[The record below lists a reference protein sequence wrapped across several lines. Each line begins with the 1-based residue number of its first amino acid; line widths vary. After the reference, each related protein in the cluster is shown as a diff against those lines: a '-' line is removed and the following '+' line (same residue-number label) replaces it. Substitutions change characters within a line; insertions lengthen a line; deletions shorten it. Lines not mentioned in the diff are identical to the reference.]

1 MILVTK
7 HYCIY
12 TITSISDPVGKMSWY
27 LNLLFRLKIQSLID
41 HTWAKRGVSVCFHY
55 LKVNTCNVYALY
67 VVIVLVL
74 NPFHTIF
81 SLVTSLP
88 YPLDIKSIF
97 LNSNS
102 TSMYLKH
109 FISMACSISI
119 LADFVEVCV
128 TCSVIAEIK

>member
-1 MILVTK
+1 MSSKIIGMILVTK

-27 LNLLFRLKIQSLID
+27 LNLLFRLKMQSLID

-81 SLVTSLP
+81 SLP

-97 LNSNS
+97 FSNS
-102 TSMYLKH
+102 TSTSTMKLC
-109 FISMACSISI
+109 I
-119 LADFVEVCV
+119 
-128 TCSVIAEIK
+128 

>member
-1 MILVTK
+1 MSSKIIGMILVTK

-27 LNLLFRLKIQSLID
+27 LNLLFRLKIKSLID

-97 LNSNS
+97 FNSNS
-102 TSMYLKH
+102 TSMSTMKLC
-109 FISMACSISI
+109 I
-119 LADFVEVCV
+119 
-128 TCSVIAEIK
+128 

>member
-1 MILVTK
+1 
-7 HYCIY
+7 
-12 TITSISDPVGKMSWY
+12 MSWY
-27 LNLLFRLKIQSLID
+27 LNLLFRLKMQSLID

-97 LNSNS
+97 FNSNS
-102 TSMYLKH
+102 TSMYIYMYIYIDGLFNLH
-109 FISMACSISI
+109 LSRFRRSLRDLFCY
-119 LADFVEVCV
+119 C
-128 TCSVIAEIK
+128 

>member
-1 MILVTK
+1 MSSKIIGMILVTK

-12 TITSISDPVGKMSWY
+12 TITSISDPVGKMSHGT
-27 LNLLFRLKIQSLID
+27 LLFRLKIKSLID

-97 LNSNS
+97 
-102 TSMYLKH
+102 
-109 FISMACSISI
+109 F
-119 LADFVEVCV
+119 EQ
-128 TCSVIAEIK
+128 

>member
-1 MILVTK
+1 MSSKIIGMILVTK

-27 LNLLFRLKIQSLID
+27 LNLLFRLKIKSLID

-55 LKVNTCNVYALY
+55 LKVNTCNVYTLY

-102 TSMYLKH
+102 TSMSTMKL
-109 FISMACSISI
+109 CI
-119 LADFVEVCV
+119 LNNILYRWPVQ
-128 TCSVIAEIK
+128 SPS

>member
-1 MILVTK
+1 
-7 HYCIY
+7 
-12 TITSISDPVGKMSWY
+12 MSWY

-81 SLVTSLP
+81 SLCLIHLIS
-88 YPLDIKSIF
+88 SQFF
-97 LNSNS
+97 L
-102 TSMYLKH
+102 T
-109 FISMACSISI
+109 
-119 LADFVEVCV
+119 
-128 TCSVIAEIK
+128 VIQRPCQL